1 MNRLFIFLCCL
12 APSLAA
18 PGDEGL
24 WLFNQPPRRQLL
36 ERYHFDATDAWLRH
50 LQKASIRFNSGGS
63 GSFISRDGLLISNH
77 HVGADALQK
86 LSSEKKDYLKNGF
99 YARTRAGE
107 IKCLDLELNVL
118 ESIEDVT
125 ARVNAAVPAEAD
137 PAAAFA
143 ARRSVIA
150 AIEKESLEQTGLRSD
165 VVTLWQGGAYHLY
178 RYKRYTDVR
187 LVFAPEQ
194 QMAFYGGDPDNFE
207 FPRCDLDIC
216 IFRAYE
222 NGQPAR
228 IDDFLHFSPQGPRD
242 GDLVLV
248 SGNPGRTSRLLTVAE
263 LEELRD
269 TALPFRLESLKW
281 RESLLDS
288 WSARGEENA
297 RRAKD
302 ALFGVKNARKLFDGE
317 LAGLLDPSLPAAKTA
332 AESDFKARLAGRP
345 DGADALAAFDKIAA
359 ASKIL
364 GGQFVKY
371 SLIEGAQG
379 FNSETFR
386 LARVLL
392 RAAEERPK
400 PNGQR
405 LREFSDSGRASLE
418 LALLSDKPIYAD
430 LETLTLADSLAFL
443 ACRLGADDPLVQRV
457 LNGKPPPARAAEL
470 IHGSKVR
477 QSAFRRQLYEGG
489 AAAVDAARDPM
500 IELARAVDAKARAL
514 RKTFEEQTEVK
525 SQAHAAL
532 ARARNALDGN
542 AGYPDATFTLRMAF
556 GTVQGIR
563 ETGLETPPMTTFASL
578 YAKAEEMKGR
588 PPFNLTPLWTA
599 RKTSVNMKTPLDFIS
614 TADIIG
620 GNSGSPV
627 VDRAG
632 DFVGIIF
639 DGNLQSLSW
648 DYAFSDAEGR
658 AVSVDSAAIL
668 EALEHV
674 YRAKLLVSEILTGKA
689 GQRDRL

>member
-477 QSAFRRQLYEGG
+477 QSAFRRGG
-489 AAAVDAARDPM
+489 RGRGARPDDRAGAGGGRQSQG
-500 IELARAVDAKARAL
+500 LAQNIRGANRSQKPGPRGAGAGAQRPGRQRRLPGRHVHPAHGLRHGPGHPRNRA
-514 RKTFEEQTEVK
+514 
-525 SQAHAAL
+525 
-532 ARARNALDGN
+532 GN
-542 AGYPDATFTLRMAF
+542 AADDDLR
-556 GTVQGIR
+556 Q
-563 ETGLETPPMTTFASL
+563 
-578 YAKAEEMKGR
+578 
-588 PPFNLTPLWTA
+588 PL
-599 RKTSVNMKTPLDFIS
+599 RQS
-614 TADIIG
+614 G
-620 GNSGSPV
+620 GNEGPPAFQPHPA
-627 VDRAG
+627 VDRAKNKRQYENTTRFHLHRRHHWRQLRQPRRG
-632 DFVGIIF
+632 PRGGF
-639 DGNLQSLSW
+639 
-648 DYAFSDAEGR
+648 R
-658 AVSVDSAAIL
+658 
-668 EALEHV
+668 
-674 YRAKLLVSEILTGKA
+674 
-689 GQRDRL
+689 RDHL